1 MIKIRL
7 KTLVIILFSILISS
21 CQSTKEALEGK
32 KRSEQGD
39 EFLVQKKN
47 PLAMPPD
54 YEKLPTPGN
63 QEVSPKTFSEN
74 NDVKDLL
81 NIEESD
87 SISKKVD
94 DDSSENIESAIIEK
108 IQ

>member
-54 YEKLPTPGN
+54 YEKIPKPGN

>member
-1 MIKIRL
+1 MIKNKL
-7 KTLVIILFSILISS
+7 NILIIIFFSFFLYS
-21 CQSTKEALEGK
+21 CQTAKEALGGK

-54 YEKLPTPGN
+54 YEKLPTPGGKK
-63 QEVSPKTFSEN
+63 VSPETFSKN
-74 NDVKDLL
+74 SDVKDLL
-81 NIEESD
+81 NID
-87 SISKKVD
+87 
-94 DDSSENIESAIIEK
+94 ESALNTDGNDSLGDVESSIIEK

>member
-1 MIKIRL
+1 MIKNKL
-7 KTLVIILFSILISS
+7 NILIIIFFSFFLYS
-21 CQSTKEALEGK
+21 CETAKEALGGK

-39 EFLVQKKN
+39 EFLVEKKN

-63 QEVSPKTFSEN
+63 QEVSPETFSG
-74 NDVKDLL
+74 NDEVKDLL
-81 NIEESD
+81 NIQEGEISNSNNNDNSQDLES
-87 SISKKVD
+87 S
-94 DDSSENIESAIIEK
+94 IIEK

>member
-1 MIKIRL
+1 MHKKIKIVYLLTIFFAITSCESLSEVKRGL
-7 KTLVIILFSILISS
+7 TGEKKT
-21 CQSTKEALEGK
+21 ST
-32 KRSEQGD
+32 D
-39 EFLVQKKN
+39 EFLVKKKD
-47 PLAMPPD
+47 PLIMPPD
-54 YEKLPTPGN
+54 YEKLPKPGN
-63 QEVSPKTFSEN
+63 QEVSPKTFSDN

-87 SISKKVD
+87 SNSKVD

>member
-1 MIKIRL
+1 MIKNKLTIL
-7 KTLVIILFSILISS
+7 IIILFSILLYS
-21 CQSTKEALEGK
+21 CQSAKDVLEGK

-39 EFLVQKKN
+39 EFLVEKKN

-63 QEVSPKTFSEN
+63 QEVSPETFSD
-74 NDVKDLL
+74 NDEVKDLL
-81 NIEESD
+81 NVQD
-87 SISKKVD
+87 SNEI
-94 DDSSENIESAIIEK
+94 DSNNDSNTADIESSIIEK

>member
-1 MIKIRL
+1 MYKNIF
-7 KTLVIILFSILISS
+7 TTILIIIFSLS
-21 CQSTKEALEGK
+21 LYACGTVKEGFSAK
-32 KRSEQGD
+32 KRSEQSD

-63 QEVSPKTFSEN
+63 QEVSPETFSG
-74 NDVKDLL
+74 NDEVKDLL
-81 NIEESD
+81 NIQEGE
-87 SISKKVD
+87 ISN
-94 DDSSENIESAIIEK
+94 SNENDNSKDLEGSIIEK

>member
-1 MIKIRL
+1 MIKNKL
-7 KTLVIILFSILISS
+7 NILIIIFFSYFLYS
-21 CQSTKEALEGK
+21 CETAKEALGGK

-54 YEKLPTPGN
+54 YEKLPTPGGKK
-63 QEVSPKTFSEN
+63 VSPETFSKN
-74 NDVKDLL
+74 SDVKDLL

-87 SISKKVD
+87 SSTD
-94 DDSSENIESAIIEK
+94 SNDSSGDIESSIIEK

>member
-1 MIKIRL
+1 MNKFFKIFKL
-7 KTLVIILFSILISS
+7 LFLLLFLYS
-21 CQSTKEALEGK
+21 CGSVGEALQGK

-54 YEKLPTPGN
+54 YEKIPKPGN
-63 QEVSPKTFSEN
+63 QEVSPKTFSDN

-87 SISKKVD
+87 STSKVD

>member
-1 MIKIRL
+1 MIKNKL
-7 KTLVIILFSILISS
+7 NILIIIFFSFFLYS
-21 CQSTKEALEGK
+21 CQTAKEALGGK

-54 YEKLPTPGN
+54 YEKLPTPGGKK
-63 QEVSPKTFSEN
+63 VSPETFSKN
-74 NDVKDLL
+74 SDVKDLL

-87 SISKKVD
+87 SSTD
-94 DDSSENIESAIIEK
+94 GNDSSGDIESSIIEK

>member
-1 MIKIRL
+1 MIKNKL
-7 KTLVIILFSILISS
+7 NILIIIFFSFFLYS
-21 CQSTKEALEGK
+21 CQTAKEALGGK

-54 YEKLPTPGN
+54 YEKLPTPGGKK
-63 QEVSPKTFSEN
+63 VSPETFSKN
-74 NDVKDLL
+74 SDVKDLL

-87 SISKKVD
+87 STSKVD

>member
-1 MIKIRL
+1 MIKNKL
-7 KTLVIILFSILISS
+7 NILIIIFFSFFLYS
-21 CQSTKEALEGK
+21 CQTAKEALTGK

-39 EFLVQKKN
+39 EFLVEKKN

-63 QEVSPKTFSEN
+63 EKVSPETFSEN
-74 NDVKDLL
+74 NEVKDLL
-81 NIEESD
+81 NIGESD
-87 SISKKVD
+87 TSEDND
-94 DDSSENIESAIIEK
+94 DNSEDIESSIIKK